1 MSSPETVTVS
11 ENSCRPSVDPL
22 FRSVAKVYGRE
33 ALAVVLTGMGTDGG
47 AGSRVIKQTG
57 GRVFVQD
64 KETSFVWE
72 MPGHVAEIGQA
83 DRVLPLERIATELVR
98 AVESKPRPACV

>member
-1 MSSPETVTVS
+1 M
-11 ENSCRPSVDPL
+11 
-22 FRSVAKVYGRE
+22 FRSVAEVYGRE

-64 KETSFVWE
+64 KESSVVWG

-83 DRVLPLERIATELVR
+83 DRVLPLEQIATELIR
-98 AVESKPRPACV
+98 AVGSKPQPACV